1 VKIALISLSNAGSR
15 LAALLAGRLE
25 PADVFLQAGVTEP
38 ATARRFERI
47 KDLTRDIFAGY
58 QGLIYIAPTGL
69 VVRAIAPLVV
79 HKTKDP
85 AVVVVDVGGR
95 WAVSLLGGH
104 EAGANRLTLAVA
116 NALGAEPVLTTTT
129 EALKDLIVGVGCRR
143 GMAAERIVES
153 VHAALSAAKCRLAEV
168 RLLASVDIKAHE
180 AGLLEAARQLAVP
193 LRFVAAEEI
202 RHTNYAFAH
211 SLVVQDKVDLPA
223 VAEPAALL
231 AGRRTRLVLPRQVY
245 EGVTVAIAREDC
257 TSWASGPEPQ
267 GTAPC
272 EP

>member
-1 VKIALISLSNAGSR
+1 L
-15 LAALLAGRLE
+15 
-25 PADVFLQAGVTEP
+25 
-38 ATARRFERI
+38 
-47 KDLTRDIFAGY
+47 
-58 QGLIYIAPTGL
+58 
-69 VVRAIAPLVV
+69 V

-116 NALGAEPVLTTTT
+116 NALAAEPIITTTT

-143 GMAAERIVES
+143 GMSSERIVES
-153 VHAALSAAKCRLAEV
+153 VHAALAAAECRLAEV
-168 RLLASVDIKAHE
+168 RLLSSADIKAQE
-180 AGLLEAARQLAVP
+180 AGLVDAARRLGVP

-202 RHTNYAFAH
+202 RQTSYAFAQ
-211 SLVVQDKVDLPA
+211 SPAVQEKVDPPA

-245 EGVTVAIAREDC
+245 QGVTVAIARENC
-257 TSWASGPEPQ
+257 TSWASAPEP
-267 GTAPC
+267 GRTAPC